1 MMKQAKTRGVKKRQR
16 VKENKLP
23 EQATELSKAEQKEV
37 KGGTMK
43 ASSDTQNSVVSN
55 LKAS

>member
-1 MMKQAKTRGVKKRQR
+1 MTNQAKTRGVKKRQR
-16 VKENKLP
+16 VKVDKLP
-23 EQATELSKAEQKEV
+23 EQVTGISKAEVKEV

-43 ASSDTQNSVVSN
+43 ASADAQSSLASN